1 VYDGFWRE
9 SQRLGGVSGFAH
21 YGQGPA
27 QDGLALSAPTG
38 GIQFIE
44 VLQAEYLAVRVWYE
58 LLDMGFR
65 IAPSAGT
72 DFPCIPSLPGRER
85 VYVGVEGEVDRES
98 FVAGYRAGRT
108 FVTNGPV
115 LELEAEG
122 VGIGGVI
129 RLDGPGTIHV
139 EGAVRYDHERDRIR
153 ALELVEGGRVVSVGE
168 APEENG
174 LLRLEADLPLAHS
187 TWLALRASG
196 DKLDELP
203 HVAELIP
210 DWGQA
215 VIDRFGGG
223 WSMEGRDEF
232 LAELELRPSAAHT
245 GAIYVDVGGAPPPA
259 APARAREW
267 LSRLAAFEAQL
278 DDSRVEEIGVWDWVP
293 YSDGVSV
300 EHVRSHRGTLR
311 EAIASARSHFESL
324 AAGGRP

>member
-38 GIQFIE
+38 GIHFIE

-129 RLDGPGTIHV
+129 RLDGSRTIHV
-139 EGAVRYDHERDRIR
+139 EGAVRYDPERDRIR
-153 ALELVEGGRVVSVGE
+153 ALELVEGGRVVSVSA
-168 APEENG
+168 APEEDG
-174 LLRLEADLPLAHS
+174 
-187 TWLALRASG
+187 LRASG

-324 AAGGRP
+324 AAGERP